1 MSTMLSNRRAR
12 QIALGLALALSGA
25 TSLSACSRTAEVGK
39 GSGYV
44 YADSST
50 ALLAAS
56 KRVVAPPLPTTT
68 VIGTKTPAVN
78 GKVVLLNVWASW
90 CGPCRR
96 EATALQRIH
105 DDLVERGVVVVGVNT
120 RDQQAAAAAFINRF
134 GITYPSVADR
144 DGSEFL
150 AGLAGTVPRIFTP
163 TSVVID
169 RQGRIAGWALGEA
182 SYSRLRGLID
192 PLLAEPTESGAQVAP

>member
-1 MSTMLSNRRAR
+1 MIAMAAPARAR
-12 QIALGLALALSGA
+12 VAVAAVLALSLVGCA
-25 TSLSACSRTAEVGK
+25 RTNDVGK

-50 ALLAAS
+50 ALLAPA
-56 KRVVAPPLPTTT
+56 KRKPAPALPTRT
-68 VIGTKTPAVN
+68 VTSDATPPTA

-105 DDLVERGVVVVGVNT
+105 DDLAARGVLVIGVNT
-120 RDQQAAAAAFINRF
+120 RDQNAAATAFINRF

-144 DGSEFL
+144 DGGEFL
-150 AGLAGTVPRIFTP
+150 AGLAGSVPRIFTP
-163 TSVVID
+163 TSVVLD
-169 RQGRIAGWALGEA
+169 RQGRVAGWALGEA

-192 PLLAEPTESGAQVAP
+192 PLVKEPAAGQVSP

>member
-1 MSTMLSNRRAR
+1 MGTRVATTLVLVASLVGCAR
-12 QIALGLALALSGA
+12 
-25 TSLSACSRTAEVGK
+25 TSDVGK

-50 ALLAAS
+50 ALIAQDKRQLAPA
-56 KRVVAPPLPTTT
+56 LPART
-68 VIGTKTPAVN
+68 VTGAVTPATA

-105 DDLVERGVVVVGVNT
+105 DGLAAQGVVVIGVNT
-120 RDQQAAAAAFINRF
+120 RDQQAAATAFINRF
-134 GITYPSVADR
+134 GITYPSVVDR
-144 DGSEFL
+144 DGSAFL
-150 AGLAGTVPRIFTP
+150 AGLATSVPRIFTP
-163 TSVVID
+163 TSVVLD
-169 RQGRIAGWALGEA
+169 RQGRVAGWALGEA

-192 PLLAEPTESGAQVAP
+192 PLVKESTDRAQTVMP

>member
-1 MSTMLSNRRAR
+1 MRVPVAF
-12 QIALGLALALSGA
+12 AVAAALAVLP
-25 TSLSACSRTAEVGK
+25 ACSRTSEVGK

-44 YADSST
+44 YADSAT
-50 ALLAAS
+50 ALLKPAS
-56 KRVVAPPLPTTT
+56 RLPAPALPETTLAS
-68 VIGTKTPAVN
+68 GATPSTA

-105 DDLVERGVVVVGVNT
+105 DDLAAKGVVVIGVNT
-120 RDQQAAAAAFINRF
+120 RDQRAAATAFINRF

-144 DGSEFL
+144 DGSAYL
-150 AGLAGTVPRIFTP
+150 AGLAGIVPKVFTP

-169 RQGRIAGWALGEA
+169 PAGRVAGWALGEA
-182 SYSRLRGLID
+182 NYSRLRGLID
-192 PLLAEPTESGAQVAP
+192 PLLKEPRGPGGGSVP